1 MSQWIKVTDRMPE
14 LDDDG
19 YSYPVLLFGKRNHVE
34 TYKQFVGY
42 LDSNGVFYFDAEF
55 DCVPCHIVKYWM
67 PLPKRQNNKTLTR
80 IVNKL
85 KALQSNSDIEAAH
98 NQADKILCDLL
109 NSLGY
114 DDVVKEFE
122 NLEKWYA

>member
-1 MSQWIKVTDRMPE
+1 MTAPSLAYQDAMNGIAILYDALSNAENELDKLKNAWIKCSERMPE

-34 TYKQFVGY
+34 SYKQFVGY

-67 PLPKRQNNKTLTR
+67 PLPKLPK
-80 IVNKL
+80 
-85 KALQSNSDIEAAH
+85 D
-98 NQADKILCDLL
+98 
-109 NSLGY
+109 
-114 DDVVKEFE
+114 
-122 NLEKWYA
+122 